1 MSIKWSAGIL
11 GKIGDSYKMSE
22 EILLKQVYSSLVGI
36 DEEATI
42 NAVDKCIKGKICP
55 AKIVKKLALA
65 FAEVGNKLE
74 SREYNFAQVLLA
86 VKMME
91 RATIYTSKSCIRCP
105 KNKLK

>member
-1 MSIKWSAGIL
+1 MSIKWSADIL

-22 EILLKQVYSSLVGI
+22 EISLKQVYSSLVSI
-36 DEEATI
+36 DEKATI
-42 NAVDKCIKGKICP
+42 DAVDKCIKAKICP
-55 AKIVKKLALA
+55 AKIVKTLAFA

-91 RATIYTSKSCIRCP
+91 HATIYTSKNCIRCP
-105 KNKLK
+105 KNKLR